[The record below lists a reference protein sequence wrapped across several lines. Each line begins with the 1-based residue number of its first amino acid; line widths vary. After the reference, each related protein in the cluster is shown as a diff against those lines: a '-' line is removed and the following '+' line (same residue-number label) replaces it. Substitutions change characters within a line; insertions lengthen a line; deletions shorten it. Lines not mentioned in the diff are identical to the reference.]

1 MIVKIILLHFS
12 LPAYLKCIPSHPA
25 VFFLPTHSSGDFVSF
40 PVEFLRQSFRYF
52 PAASIK

>member
-1 MIVKIILLHFS
+1 MIVKIILLPFS